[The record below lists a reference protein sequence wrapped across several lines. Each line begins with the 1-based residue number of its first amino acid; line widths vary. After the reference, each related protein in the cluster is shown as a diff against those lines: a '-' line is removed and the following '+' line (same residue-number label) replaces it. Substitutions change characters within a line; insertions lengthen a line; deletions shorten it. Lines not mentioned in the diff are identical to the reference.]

1 MIPATC
7 PNCQW
12 QTKVS
17 QALSG
22 KKIRCKQCSG
32 VIQVPSPEPSTV
44 AVPGA
49 APVPAPTATADVTPV
64 PATPPVSGL
73 PAPVPEASVSS
84 DEIVDLRAKL
94 DAAFRNAAMLLQK
107 LNAAELQVKTAE
119 TRAQEA
125 ETALHDIAGKRT
137 VEGITTNRKIADLEA
152 RVEELITRLADQTE
166 DYRTELELTEKRATA
181 LRGKIA
187 HYSH

>member
-32 VIQVPSPEPSTV
+32 VIQVAVPEPSPV
-44 AVPGA
+44 A
-49 APVPAPTATADVTPV
+49 APDATPAPAPTTAATPPPPLPPVASLPTPV
-64 PATPPVSGL
+64 PEP
-73 PAPVPEASVSS
+73 SVSS
-84 DEIVDLRAKL
+84 DETVDLHAKL
-94 DAAFRNAAMLLQK
+94 DEALRNAAMLLQK
-107 LNAAELQVKTAE
+107 LNTAEHQVKTAE

-137 VEGITTNRKIADLEA
+137 VEGITTNRKIADLET
-152 RVEELITRLADQTE
+152 RVAELTTRLAALVE
-166 DYRTELELTEKRATA
+166 DDRTELELTEKRATA